1 MRDKRDRLASRQL
14 LRGVRWQ
21 GRGYRCGLI
30 SPVSPTAAW
39 ATNAT
44 APVDAPTRRHRPSQH
59 HGERASGDVQ
69 FVPMLTSFARRA
81 GMLRQASAGPGY
93 PRAVRDRAAAPGL
106 LSSRAL
112 GLRPL
117 RAFRS
122 RRGLLVSERAS
133 HEVPGFGA
141 PAPPSA

>member
-1 MRDKRDRLASRQL
+1 MQQPRWMLQPAGIGLAN
-14 LRGVRWQ
+14 
-21 GRGYRCGLI
+21 I
-30 SPVSPTAAW
+30 T
-39 ATNAT
+39 
-44 APVDAPTRRHRPSQH
+44 
-59 HGERASGDVQ
+59 ASGLQ
-69 FVPMLTSFARRA
+69 GMSSSCRRSHPS
-81 GMLRQASAGPGY
+81 L
-93 PRAVRDRAAAPGL
+93 AAPACSGKRRPGPATREPSAIAQQHPGR